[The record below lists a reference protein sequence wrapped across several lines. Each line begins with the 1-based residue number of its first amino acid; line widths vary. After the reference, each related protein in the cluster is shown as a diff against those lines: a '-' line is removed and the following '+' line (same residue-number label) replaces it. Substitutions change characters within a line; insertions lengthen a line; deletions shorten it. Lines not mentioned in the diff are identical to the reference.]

1 MQMHAILQEPI
12 SFTALADPLMQQHPA
27 YLQQQGI
34 LQQILNH
41 TM

>member
-1 MQMHAILQEPI
+1 MQMQANLQEST
-12 SFTALADPLMQQHPA
+12 SFTALADPLMQQYQA
-27 YLQQQGI
+27 YPQQQGI